1 MGFEN
6 GIYTVGKND
15 CPWVTARSVLAQQNK
30 KVTNSAIVA
39 EMERLAKLN
48 GCESVDDF
56 SDKFY
61 SKVGLEIKY
70 QEQPKK
76 ELPKP
81 IKREKSHEFEEADST
96 RVVMN
101 PVIKEK
107 SIPEDTT
114 KVVPKPVA
122 PEDSTKVVPKPVA
135 PEDSTKV
142 VPKPVAPEDSTKVE
156 PKPVAPEDSTKVV
169 PKPVAPEDTTKITN
183 PEDLSDKDL
192 NKLSDE
198 ELARRLIN
206 SGGLKSILPE
216 DSQKSLMTPVINGLD
231 SDIDKI
237 QMYNQAFGKGNYVVI
252 DKKNCKLTVY
262 DKSGKALESYE
273 VLLGST
279 AGDNMSTALAANPTL
294 RKNTTPSGEFKIRS
308 MTNNFGGMLNLGESF
323 ETEDPDVVRRLD
335 MPGSGGKVTN
345 WVNYIAI
352 HKTANA
358 ADRDKL
364 YGDGNLDNNRVSM
377 GCININGA
385 NFDEIMSKY
394 SVGIGS
400 SVYILP
406 EDEGNSLEL
415 RKLKDGTTKF
425 ITKYANPEQQA
436 KVDKVQ
442 NGIAEKNY
450 QNKLAQIKK
459 EQDAKI
465 KAERERILAEQERL
479 LAEQKRKEEN
489 FRIYDPT
496 TWYWPWA

>member
-107 SIPEDTT
+107 SIPEDT
-114 KVVPKPVA
+114 
-122 PEDSTKVVPKPVA
+122 
-135 PEDSTKV
+135 
-142 VPKPVAPEDSTKVE
+142 
-156 PKPVAPEDSTKVV
+156 TKVV